1 VRAEEKLFFRLVGF
15 FELPGARTSGDWKF
29 GRESRR
35 TCRLRWS
42 LNVSQ
47 CSAFCPD
54 RRLDRKM
61 AGLITDTKSA
71 LVALPDPPG
80 MKPGSAASTLDYL
93 RKVTDWKGISSY
105 THTFLSLNKL
115 EKIPLCLHG
124 LTVRKRT
131 KRLIL
136 RPHLERLS
144 PLDRREVTPSN
155 LLLAWE
161 CLLQI

>member
-1 VRAEEKLFFRLVGF
+1 
-15 FELPGARTSGDWKF
+15 
-29 GRESRR
+29 
-35 TCRLRWS
+35 
-42 LNVSQ
+42 
-47 CSAFCPD
+47 
-54 RRLDRKM
+54 
-61 AGLITDTKSA
+61 
-71 LVALPDPPG
+71 

-93 RKVTDWKGISSY
+93 PKVTDWKGISSY
-105 THTFLSLNKL
+105 THTFLSLNKV
-115 EKIPLCLHG
+115 EKIPLCLHE

-136 RPHLERLS
+136 RPRLERLS